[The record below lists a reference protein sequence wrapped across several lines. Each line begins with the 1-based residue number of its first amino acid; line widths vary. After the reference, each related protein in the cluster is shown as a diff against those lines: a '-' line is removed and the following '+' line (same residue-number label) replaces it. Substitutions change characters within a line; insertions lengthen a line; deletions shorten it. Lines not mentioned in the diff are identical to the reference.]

1 MKTCVFNIE
10 ANGLKPDKIWVCTF
24 KDIDTGQ
31 VTVFRRPEL
40 DKRPFIEFLS
50 DVGCLIGHNSIQYD
64 RPSINLL
71 LQGAISPDIR
81 MVDTLVISR
90 LLNYSREGGHS
101 LRAWADTLG
110 IPKNPQPPF
119 EWDNPELVPYCLE
132 NCEVTHEVYKALLP
146 WITSD
151 RWQKPIETE
160 LTCAGYLA
168 EMHQNGF
175 YLDIDKVKNLRYNI
189 LRELDELDTEILRSF
204 PPKTSFIREVT
215 PKLTKHGTINR
226 SDFRWKR
233 DGDLTD
239 FNGGPFSLFEYVDFN
254 PGSPSQIVER
264 LNEAGWRPTEKTK
277 GHQEALRSREK
288 DKEKLAKFQKTGWM
302 VSETN
307 LATLPDTAPP
317 AAKSLALRI
326 MLASRSR
333 TLKEWI
339 DAYNPETRR
348 VHGTVN
354 VLGAWTHRCSH
365 TNPNTGNIPTPQP
378 LDETST
384 FLKRRA
390 NEIDS
395 LLRTYWGA
403 TPGSYLVGVDAEGI
417 QLRVLAHYINDPRF
431 TRAVTEGTKEEGTD
445 PHTLNKVAL
454 GSPCKSRT
462 DAKTFIYAWL
472 LGAGVGKVAQILG
485 CSLSEARQAVE
496 AFVGF
501 YPGLRY
507 VKDDVIPS
515 DAARGYFEGFDGRY
529 VSIVGDDQGSREHF
543 ALAGYLQNGEVVV
556 MKRAKQIW
564 YPRLI
569 KERIPFELVNFV
581 HDEWQTQV
589 NAGRDVAEYVASVQK
604 DSIRLA
610 GEQLN
615 LLCPMSGSSDIG
627 LTWKDTH

>member
-1 MKTCVFNIE
+1 VKTCVFNIE

-24 KDIDTGQ
+24 KDIDTGV

-40 DKRPFIEFLS
+40 DKRTFTAFLS

-64 RPSINLL
+64 RPSIDLL
-71 LQGAISPDIR
+71 LQGAIPPDVR

-90 LLNYSREGGHS
+90 LLNYSRDGGHS

-119 EWDNPELVPYCLE
+119 DWDNPDLVPYCEE
-132 NCEVTHEVYKALLP
+132 NVHVTHEVYKALLP

-160 LTCAGYLA
+160 LEIAGYLQQ
-168 EMHQNGF
+168 MHQNGF
-175 YLDIDKVKNLRYNI
+175 YLDIDKVKELRYNI
-189 LRELDELDTEILRSF
+189 LRELDELDRTILEAF
-204 PPKTSFIREVT
+204 PPKVSVIREIT
-215 PKLTKHGTINR
+215 PRITKFGTLNR
-226 SDFRWKR
+226 SDFRFVR
-233 DGDLTD
+233 DGDLSI
-239 FNGGPFSLFEYVDFN
+239 FNGGPFTLIEYENFN

-264 LNEAGWRPTEKTK
+264 LNEAGWQPTEKTK

-288 DKEKLAKFQKTGWM
+288 DKEKLAKFSRTGWM

-339 DAYNPETRR
+339 DAYNSDTRR

-378 LDETST
+378 LDENST

-403 TPGSYLVGVDAEGI
+403 FPGSWLVGVDAEGI

-431 TRAVTEGTKEEGTD
+431 THAVVSGTKELGTD
-445 PHTLNKVAL
+445 PHSLNKIAL
-454 GSPCKSRT
+454 GDPCRSRA

-472 LGAGVGKVAQILG
+472 LGAGIGKVAQILG
-485 CSLSEARQAVE
+485 CSHAQAKIANE
-496 AFVGF
+496 DFISF
-501 YPGLRY
+501 YPGLQILKR
-507 VKDDVIPS
+507 DFIPA

-529 VSIVGDDQGSREHF
+529 VKIFGDDQGSREHF
-543 ALAGYLQNGEVVV
+543 ALAGYLQTGETVV

-564 YPRLI
+564 YPRLV

-589 NAGRDVAEYVASVQK
+589 NADRDVAEYVASVQK
-604 DSIRLA
+604 DAIRLA